1 MKQRT
6 GTHCGYGLGVT
17 YGRGTHTLTGNG
29 LGTNTYYENLIIS
42 GSIHSDAPVEV
53 IVSGYLY
60 TEYKEQATLP
70 SYPNGTV
77 TPVASGD
84 TPVTGFTP
92 IDPGGTVPLYNS
104 TASLALY
111 IDTYSDALL
120 TTRVGSQEIARC
132 RKKGDG
138 VLISQKRVKTTTGGY
153 HVLRLAIS
161 MTATGNGVTA
171 TVKWGSAVSGKSD
184 ISGTYT
190 SDFYMS
196 RYFANGFCLG
206 ISKNN
211 YISAYDQGDKKGMRF
226 VMENNGYGIDV
237 SNAGIRHKHHGG
249 NWVSIPLF
257 VMKARYGYT
266 NGSYIRYDSKSFNGS
281 YPSLSHKGQ
290 GWVRLTYP
298 PAWSTLGT
306 LSAANLIV
314 NVTGYGASAED
325 GKSPLKATV
334 TVITSEY
341 IDITLSDDESP
352 NNGGFLID
360 ISLLE

>member
-1 MKQRT
+1 MTPAART
-6 GTHCGYGLGVT
+6 FK
-17 YGRGTHTLTGNG
+17 
-29 LGTNTYYENLIIS
+29 
-42 GSIHSDAPVEV
+42 GSFLFRPKGSNPACPKGSNARAFS
-53 IVSGYLY
+53 SGYLY

-84 TPVTGFTP
+84 TPGTGITP

-104 TASLALY
+104 TARLTLH
-111 IDTYSDALL
+111 IDTYSDQLL

-132 RKKGDG
+132 SKKNDG
-138 VLISQKRVKTTTGGY
+138 VLIVGKRVKTTMGGY

-161 MTATGNGVTA
+161 MTTTGNGVTA
-171 TVKWGSAVSGKSD
+171 TVKWGGAVSGGQYD

-190 SDFYMS
+190 SNFYMS

-249 NWVSIPLF
+249 SWVSMPLF
-257 VMKARYGYT
+257 VMKGLYRYVSSPTKSYSL
-266 NGSYIRYDSKSFNGS
+266 NGGKSFNGKFPTAS
-281 YPSLSHKGQ
+281 YKGQ
-290 GWVRLTYP
+290 GLIRLTYP
-298 PAWSTLGT
+298 PEWSTLGT

-314 NVTGYGASAED
+314 NVTGYGKVAED
-325 GKSPLKATV
+325 GESPVKANIWE
-334 TVITSEY
+334 ITSTY
-341 IDITLSDDESP
+341 IEITLSDDKTL
-352 NNGGFLID
+352 NDGGFLID